1 VGRCSFSGDV
11 SPSDSLRSCAPP
23 PPHLPPIC
31 RGIAFLVVVQ
41 APTTAGNAI
50 PLRADEAG
58 SSAALGV
65 LVTISPRR
73 PRYPALWAPG
83 GYGRSSVRATRFGV
97 GSTAVTAGVLAAV
110 LAALTLLA
118 GCAMSDPSADGRAVR
133 PDHPRQSP
141 SGQFTAYAEPGPDQ
155 NGVETW
161 TVVVRGRA
169 GEEVFRDDYAYS
181 TRHGVLI
188 TWLTTEPHQLWVYSG
203 DVAVSYVSPD
213 STGRWTKTAVS
224 RDEIPSEIT
233 DLWKR

>member
-1 VGRCSFSGDV
+1 M
-11 SPSDSLRSCAPP
+11 
-23 PPHLPPIC
+23 
-31 RGIAFLVVVQ
+31 
-41 APTTAGNAI
+41 
-50 PLRADEAG
+50 
-58 SSAALGV
+58 
-65 LVTISPRR
+65 TISPRR